1 MTKFNQRVQAPRAV
15 PTPTHQ
21 GGAGWRP
28 PVLTELAFTAACT
41 YAGEDTFYETG
52 KQREARLVQLVRDA
66 TDRDPAG
73 VAWFVRDLRERF
85 HIRGAAVL
93 VAAEYANRVREL
105 DHPKNAP
112 PVAEV
117 VDSALLRAD
126 EPAEFVAYWQSRF
139 GPTGS
144 TGRAKASLPNGV
156 KVGLARA
163 VKRLYTERT
172 ALKWDGRDRQVRMA
186 DVLELTHATPFDQSQ
201 SALFRYL
208 LDERHH
214 GDGWDRYWAAE
225 GSKLLLPTIES
236 SHRLG
241 QVPEDQRRTYLR
253 EEGKRE
259 LLRRAGYTW
268 ERLSGWLPG
277 GMDAEAW
284 EAVIPSMGVFALI
297 RNLRNFDDAGISEA
311 AIEQVI
317 AKITS
322 EEDVVASKVLPYR
335 VWSAYQYA
343 PSDTWKRA
351 LDTTLDYA
359 SAHAPAIDDAL
370 IVVDVSWSML
380 DRVSTKSKIER
391 VSLAAL
397 QAATLAR
404 SSARSDVVLFAE
416 GSERLDQLAPGW
428 RRWSTLNAVTGIDRL
443 LRTQRLGGGTWGN
456 TAIAR
461 FFDASKHKHVV
472 LFTDGQMHDDSSLI
486 RHVPSVITFNI
497 GGYTA
502 VSSWG
507 KGRVNVAGYSDQVF
521 QVVAELVNSSH

>member
-1 MTKFNQRVQAPRAV
+1 MTKFNQRVQAPQ
-15 PTPTHQ
+15 PTPTQTHE
-21 GGAGWRP
+21 GAPAWRP

-52 KQREARLVQLVRDA
+52 KQREARLVQLVREA

-85 HIRGAAVL
+85 LIRGASVL

-105 DHPKNAP
+105 GYPKNAP
-112 PVAEV
+112 AVAEV
-117 VDSALLRAD
+117 VNSALLRAD

-139 GPTGS
+139 GPTDP
-144 TGRAKASLPNGV
+144 TGRSKASLPNGV
-156 KVGLARA
+156 KNGLALA
-163 VKRLYTERT
+163 VQRLYTERN
-172 ALKWDGRDRQVRMA
+172 ALKWDSKERRIRMA
-186 DVLELTHATPFDQSQ
+186 DVIELVHPQAAAPWQ
-201 SALFRYL
+201 SALYKFL

-214 GDGWDRYWAAE
+214 GDGIARINVPNVRDV
-225 GSKLLLPTIES
+225 LLPVLVS
-236 SHRLG
+236 SHELG
-241 QVPEDQRRTYLR
+241 QIEPERRRETLR
-253 EEGKRE
+253 LFGPEGLAAR
-259 LLRRAGYTW
+259 GYTW

-297 RNLRNFDDAGISEA
+297 RNLRNFDDAGISER
-311 AIEQVI
+311 AIDQVI

-335 VWSAYQYA
+335 VWSAYEHA
-343 PSDTWKRA
+343 PSDNWKRA
-351 LDTTLDYA
+351 LGTTLDHA

-370 IVVDVSWSML
+370 IVVDVSLSMQGQM
-380 DRVSTKSKIER
+380 STRSRINR

-404 SSARSDVVLFAE
+404 SSARSDVVLFASD
-416 GSERLDQLAPGW
+416 SERLDVLAPGW
-428 RRWSTLNAVTGIDRL
+428 RRWSTLSTVSGVTGL
-443 LRTQRLGGGTWGN
+443 MQRQAVGAGTYCN

-461 FFDASKHKHVV
+461 HFDPAKHRQVV
-472 LFTDGQMHDDSSLI
+472 VFTDGEYHDSADLI
-486 RHVPSVITFNI
+486 RHVPSVITFHI
-497 GGYTA
+497 GGYGH

-507 KGRVNVAGYSDQVF
+507 KGRVNVAGYSDQIF
-521 QVVAELVNSSH
+521 QVVSELVNSSH